1 MTVIELINTLKDM
14 PHNAQIYVELDTDTG
29 KGTRSP
35 HPEMEYNS
43 LAENFLVVL

>member
-14 PHNAQIYVELDTDTG
+14 PHNARVYVELDTDTG

-35 HPEMEYNS
+35 HPEMEWNDH
-43 LAENFLVVL
+43 AENYLVVL